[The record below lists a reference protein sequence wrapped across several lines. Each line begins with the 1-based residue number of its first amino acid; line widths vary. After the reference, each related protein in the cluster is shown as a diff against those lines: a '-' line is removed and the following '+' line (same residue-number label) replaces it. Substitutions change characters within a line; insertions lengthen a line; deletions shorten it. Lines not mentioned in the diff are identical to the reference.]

1 MGKIQTD
8 EDIIKHKKSAIKSL
22 NKLFE
27 TFINSPNQRHK
38 KKADLVAYWIETYS
52 KYLLNEERFDY
63 TVIPRYKRGDIVS
76 INFGFNVG
84 SEHGGLHYAIVL
96 DNDNKQSSPV
106 ITVVPLSSGDEKS
119 TYERDVFLGNE
130 LYDKLNNKYN
140 KLVQEVNKELEDL
153 NKTVDIL
160 SKSIN
165 IESNNQMEIKKEVS
179 EHLNN
184 LKNRVDTLIKEK
196 KSLEIYE
203 KEISKLKKGS
213 IALME
218 QITTVSKMRIYKPK
232 SSKDLL
238 YGVKFSDGAMDKV
251 NEKLKEL
258 YVYSK

>member
-165 IESNNQMEIKKEVS
+165 IESNNQMGIKKEVS

>member
-1 MGKIQTD
+1 MGKIQKD

-22 NKLFE
+22 DKLFE

-165 IESNNQMEIKKEVS
+165 IESNNQMGIKKEVS

-184 LKNRVDTLIKEK
+184 LKNRVDILIKEK
-196 KSLEIYE
+196 NSLEIYE